1 MSKKA
6 TTRSITSQFLGSFAM
21 KRPFDWKD
29 PLNIDSS
36 LTDDEIMVRDSARAY
51 AQGLLIPRICES
63 FRKETFDRGVV
74 SEMGQLGMLGG
85 SIEGYGCPGLSSVQ
99 YGLLNRE
106 LERVDSAYRSTLSVQ
121 SSLVMLPIAMFGT
134 EEQKQKYLPDL
145 ASGKTI
151 GAFGLTEPDAGSDP
165 GGMRTRAKATPGGDE
180 FILSGAKTWITNAPV
195 ADTFVVWAKTEDGAI
210 RGFILERSMEGLT
223 TPHIHGKMSLRAS
236 PTGMIMMD
244 EVKVPK
250 ANILP
255 HVKGLKGPFTCLN
268 SARFGISW
276 GVMGA
281 AEFCMA
287 SARKYTLDRRQFGV
301 PLAKTQLIQMKLA
314 QQLTDINLGL
324 LGSLHVGRLK
334 DGGQAVPEMISL
346 LKRNNCG
353 HALRIAR
360 ECRDML
366 GGNGISDEFGIIR
379 HSMNLEA
386 VNTYEGTH
394 DVHGLILGRAI
405 TGLNAFH
412 MPP

>member
-1 MSKKA
+1 MVHVFVEKLEMEIVDKMGRSG
-6 TTRSITSQFLGSFAM
+6 TRL
-21 KRPFDWKD
+21 
-29 PLNIDSS
+29 DSS
-36 LTDDEIMVRDSARAY
+36 LTDDEIMVRDSARSY
-51 AQGLLIPRICES
+51 AQGLLRPRIRES

-85 SIEGYGCPGLSSVQ
+85 SIEGYGCPGLSAVQ

-134 EEQKQKYLPDL
+134 EEQKQQFLPDL
-145 ASGKTI
+145 ALGKTI

-165 GGMRTRAKATPGGDE
+165 GGMRTRARATPGGDE
-180 FILSGAKTWITNAPV
+180 FLLSGTKTWITNAPV
-195 ADTFVVWAKTEDGAI
+195 ADTFVVWAKTDDDVI
-210 RGFILERSMEGLT
+210 RGFILERRMEGLT
-223 TPHIHGKMSLRAS
+223 TPYIHGKMSLRAS

-244 EVKVPK
+244 DVKVPK
-250 ANILP
+250 ENMLP

-287 SARKYTLDRRQFGV
+287 TARQYTLDRRQFGV
-301 PLAKTQLIQMKLA
+301 PLAKTQLVQMRLA

-334 DGGQAVPEMISL
+334 DGGQAVPEMVSL

-405 TGLNAFH
+405 TGLSAFH

>member
-1 MSKKA
+1 M
-6 TTRSITSQFLGSFAM
+6 
-21 KRPFDWKD
+21 
-29 PLNIDSS
+29 DSS
-36 LTDDEIMVRDSARAY
+36 LTDDEIMVRDSARSY
-51 AQGLLIPRICES
+51 AQGLLRPRICES

-85 SIEGYGCPGLSSVQ
+85 SIDGYGCPGLSAVQ

-106 LERVDSAYRSTLSVQ
+106 FERVDSAYRSTLSVQ

-134 EEQKQKYLPDL
+134 EEQKQQYLPDL
-145 ASGKTI
+145 ALGKTI

-165 GGMRTRAKATPGGDE
+165 GGMRTRAKATPGGGE
-180 FILSGAKTWITNAPV
+180 FILSGTKTWITNAPV
-195 ADTFVVWAKTEDGAI
+195 ADTFVVWAKTEDDVI
-210 RGFILERSMEGLT
+210 RGFILERRMEGLT
-223 TPHIHGKMSLRAS
+223 TPYIHGKMSLRAS

-244 EVKVPK
+244 GVKVPK
-250 ANILP
+250 ENLLP
-255 HVKGLKGPFTCLN
+255 HVRGLKGPFTCLN

-287 SARKYTLDRRQFGV
+287 TARQYTLDRRQFGV
-301 PLAKTQLIQMKLA
+301 PLAKTQLIQMRLA

-334 DGGQAVPEMISL
+334 DGGQAVPEMTSL

-405 TGLNAFH
+405 TGLSAFH
-412 MPP
+412 MPQ